1 MFQMRKL
8 SLLETC
14 SQVHCRILTSAF
26 RFLAAYLHFALVPE
40 AVTISTVC
48 FEGQNLLFEV
58 LGMQLVKRGRYLL
71 ELRLEGA

>member
-1 MFQMRKL
+1 M
-8 SLLETC
+8 LETC
-14 SQVHCRILTSAF
+14 SQIHCRILTSAF

-40 AVTISTVC
+40 VVTISTVC